1 MKPGAGGHPAG
12 VGPLAEGG
20 WLGRSK
26 AQPWGPKGRAMS
38 TSHPPS
44 LREVQALEW
53 TWGYVEEGVGGAG
66 WGLQSLQPSC
76 AVASCL
82 STCLAEG
89 AVLQPHT
96 PGAHR
101 VGENEL

>member
-53 TWGYVEEGVGGAG
+53 TWGYVEEGVGVQVGVC
-66 WGLQSLQPSC
+66 SPFSP
-76 AVASCL
+76 
-82 STCLAEG
+82 
-89 AVLQPHT
+89 AVLWL
-96 PGAHR
+96 AA
-101 VGENEL
+101 